1 MDGAWCTV
9 CLFLMG
15 KGIGKGKYRLDRLFF
30 VAEQQILGLHY
41 TAQTTQ
47 PGIQTPNR
55 TKKMVGTGFTKNQK
69 NQLVFGLKLKIQ
81 ILRKKTG

>member
-41 TAQTTQ
+41 TAQTTHNQ
-47 PGIQTPNR
+47 GFKHR